1 MDVNGSPEYVLTWKH
16 WDMPSGPP
24 ICALRGRPRRTSDK
38 DFSGWAT
45 PTAHNAG
52 TGGAS
57 DGNNGARCLQREAK
71 LAGWPTATVNDSLRH
86 PANDNEAK
94 NVTLNHAVL
103 FAGWASPAATT
114 WGGSAEAHLERKRKA
129 RANGSSMGLVV
140 SCLDQQVSLVGW
152 ATPAARDFK
161 SETCED
167 WFANQ
172 RHQEA
177 RGKPLSWQVVP
188 TTRPEGLVLNAGMSR
203 WLMGFPQ
210 GEATPGWDSLSP
222 GYSEWDTVQKML
234 AECCA

>member
-1 MDVNGSPEYVLTWKH
+1 
-16 WDMPSGPP
+16 
-24 ICALRGRPRRTSDK
+24 
-38 DFSGWAT
+38 
-45 PTAHNAG
+45 
-52 TGGAS
+52 
-57 DGNNGARCLQREAK
+57 
-71 LAGWPTATVNDSLRH
+71 LRH
-86 PANDNEAK
+86 PASDNSAK

-103 FAGWASPAATT
+103 FAGWPTPQTT
-114 WGGSAEAHLERKRKA
+114 EHQKTNPRKNLKLGGAVL
-129 RANGSSMGLVV
+129 
-140 SCLDQQVSLVGW
+140 LVGW

-161 SETCED
+161 SEACED

-172 RHQEA
+172 RYQEA

-210 GEATPGWDSLSP
+210 GEAIHGWDSLSP